1 MATMIETP
9 GAAYDALAP
18 AYDLLTADYDHERW
32 IGEILRWATGHGLRG
47 RRALDVAC
55 GTGNSFV
62 PLVRRGWDVSAC
74 DQSAGML
81 AIAATKVDDP
91 RRVHLY
97 DMRGLPVLGSFDLIT
112 CLDDALNHL
121 LSPRDVRGALSG
133 MAANLAPGGLLV
145 FDVNT
150 VTAYRTAFASCDVL
164 DVEGRLIAWRG
175 LGDGSAQP
183 GCDGEVRIDVFSP
196 ATDGQDPYT
205 WRRTTSVHRERHYPV
220 EEISRL
226 AAESGLAIVGCRGQS
241 PGIVLHPDVDEGR
254 HTKALFLAQRAS
266 TPARSAP
273 IREEDA

>member
-1 MATMIETP
+1 MATTIETP
-9 GAAYDALAP
+9 AAAYDALAP

-32 IGEILRWATGHGLRG
+32 IDEILSWAAGHGLQG

-91 RRVHLY
+91 RCVHLH
-97 DMRGLPVLGSFDLIT
+97 DMRELPVLGSFDLIT

-121 LSPRDVRGALSG
+121 LSARDVRDALSG
-133 MAANLAPGGLLV
+133 MAANLAPGGLLA

-150 VTAYRTAFASCDVL
+150 LTAYRTAFASCDVL
-164 DVEGRLIAWRG
+164 DVDGNLIAWRG

-183 GCDGEVRIDVFSP
+183 GFEGEVQIDVFSP
-196 ATDGQDPYT
+196 AADGDGDA

-220 EEISRL
+220 DEIARL
-226 AAESGLAIVGCRGQS
+226 AAEAGLAIVACRGQS
-241 PGIVLHPDVDEGR
+241 PGIVLEPDVDEER
-254 HTKALFLAQRAS
+254 HTKALFLARRSSALD
-266 TPARSAP
+266 RSAP
-273 IREEDA
+273 IRGEAA

>member
-1 MATMIETP
+1 MATTLEAP

-32 IGEILRWATGHGLRG
+32 IDVILSWATGHGLRG
-47 RRALDVAC
+47 HRALDVAC

-62 PLVRRGWDVSAC
+62 PLVQRGWDVSAC

-91 RRVHLY
+91 RRVRLC
-97 DMRGLPVLGSFDLIT
+97 DMRELPVLGSFDLIT

-121 LSPRDVRGALSG
+121 LSARDVRDALAG

-150 VTAYRTAFASCDVL
+150 VTAYRTAFASCEVVDV
-164 DVEGRLIAWRG
+164 DGRLITWRG

-183 GCDGEVRIDVFSP
+183 GCDGEVRIDVFSSGGG
-196 ATDGQDPYT
+196 DT
-205 WRRTTSVHRERHYPV
+205 WRRTTSVHREQHYPV
-220 EEISRL
+220 EDVARL
-226 AAESGLAIVGCRGQS
+226 AAEAGLEIVACRGQS
-241 PGIVLHPDVDEGR
+241 PGIVLDAHVDEDR
-254 HTKALFLAQRAS
+254 HTKALFLARLAS
-266 TPARSAP
+266 SPGPCAP
-273 IREEDA
+273 IGEEIA

>member
-1 MATMIETP
+1 MATTIETP
-9 GAAYDALAP
+9 AAAYDALAP

-32 IGEILRWATGHGLRG
+32 IGEILRWAGRHGLRG

-62 PLVRRGWDVSAC
+62 PLVERGWDVSAC

-91 RRVHLY
+91 RRMHLH
-97 DMRGLPVLGSFDLIT
+97 DMRALPVLGSFDLIT

-121 LSPRDVRGALSG
+121 LSARDVRDALSG
-133 MAANLAPGGLLV
+133 MAANLAPAGLLV

-164 DVEGRLIAWRG
+164 DVDGRLIAWRG

-196 ATDGQDPYT
+196 DADDADGET

-220 EEISRL
+220 ADISRL
-226 AAESGLAIVGCRGQS
+226 AADAGLTIVGSRGQS
-241 PGIVLHPDVDEGR
+241 PGIVLDPDVDEGR
-254 HTKALFLAQRAS
+254 HTKALFLARRTSSAC
-266 TPARSAP
+266 ASAP
-273 IREEDA
+273 IREEAA